1 MSSADWP
8 RRAILKLSLSLSGVL
23 ALGGLIKYLAYPTA
37 PTPPTRF
44 TLAAP
49 ATYAIGTAT
58 FVPQARVYLVRD
70 EAGLYA
76 LSALCTHLGCTI
88 NAAPQQFNCPCHGS
102 QFDRAGRVLHG
113 PAAQPLPHFE
123 VSLSPE
129 GLIVVDTSKTVSV
142 ETRWVG

>member
-8 RRAILKLSLSLSGVL
+8 RRAILKFSLGLSGVL
-23 ALGGLIKYLAYPTA
+23 ALGGLIKYLGYPTA
-37 PTPPTRF
+37 PTSATRF
-44 TLAAP
+44 TLDAP

-58 FVPQARVYLVRD
+58 FVPQAHAYLVRD

-88 NAAPQQFNCPCHGS
+88 NAAPQRFNCPCHGS
-102 QFDRAGRVLHG
+102 QFDRTGRVLHG

-123 VSLSPE
+123 VSLSSE
-129 GLIVVDTSKTVSV
+129 GLIVLDVSKTVSA
-142 ETRWVG
+142 ETKWVG